1 MRSSIRSIS
10 SPFVLNLFVPS
21 PPFVG
26 LVVISFIRSFVR
38 LFVLSSVSGFICS
51 FFVYTYVGGVFL
63 FVRCFVPLFV
73 HLNHFLLLT
82 VWIFVFFLHYLLLC
96 SFVTL
101 FVRSSTCFFVYLFVS
116 FNVAYVFL
124 YVFQGHDGLPVAV
137 YLSSLPPPTALH
149 HLLHRPPPPHHP
161 SPQPAGGH
169 SPPPRH

>member
-1 MRSSIRSIS
+1 MSFGY
-10 SPFVLNLFVPS
+10 PFVHLFIFSFIVY
-21 PPFVG
+21 
-26 LVVISFIRSFVR
+26 SFIRQHTCAFIYSFDFIVR

-63 FVRCFVPLFV
+63 FVRCFVSLFV

-116 FNVAYVFL
+116 FNVAYAFL

-137 YLSSLPPPTALH
+137 HLSSLPPPTALH